1 MYLKIMLDSQS
12 KRCLHPQASKLQNR
26 CQKVCW
32 RYIPDYC

>member
-26 CQKVCW
+26 C
-32 RYIPDYC
+32 